1 MTGPPL
7 KNLHICMS
15 LLNPFMNSCFL
26 VVVVVAVVLIF
37 TRLLKDLFFYVP
49 NKAKENCNHI
59 SL

>member
-1 MTGPPL
+1 
-7 KNLHICMS
+7 MS